1 MELKKTKYLFFC
13 GMIIFIFWTIT
24 TILLK
29 NNVNPNIFNFI
40 EGIELIIISLIV
52 FFLFTLQEDCFYVL
66 PWFCFVP
73 FVFSH
78 PFNAVSTPIFL
89 FIALFISVL
98 GAIIHLAIYKFKY
111 QKGNLLWGLVTLGIS
126 LVLGGLFN
134 KSTYSSMQI
143 IISLIAVG
151 AFIWFYIFLVST
163 TKPINFNDICY
174 LMISLSII
182 LLLQTYTFYFLEG
195 NLFETF
201 SHKNL
206 DVGWGISNNVALMLL
221 SCMPFSFYLIF
232 KNKQRILM
240 IIIFFL
246 QFTGI
251 LFSYSRGCIFFAILG
266 SICFLIISLV
276 SKDLQKKEKRNLLFS
291 VLIYFVFLVC
301 LFLSFNLLS
310 PGFWNEFKRLT
321 FGGIHFDSFNGR
333 LEIYKELLSKSFNHP
348 VFGHGILYPII
359 NSSNSSYLWGHN
371 TFLHTLYTLGIFGVL
386 TLIFHFIEKYYCVI
400 KKMNYEKFTLFLFF
414 LLSDL
419 YGLIDVSYF
428 FINYMIVLIVVF
440 ILANNYFNKIRYNKN
455 ERNIK

>member
-1 MELKKTKYLFFC
+1 
-13 GMIIFIFWTIT
+13 MIIFIFWTIT

-52 FFLFTLQEDCFYVL
+52 FFLFTLQEDCFL
-66 PWFCFVP
+66 CFTLFCFVP

-182 LLLQTYTFYFLEG
+182 LLLQDLYFL
-195 NLFETF
+195 F
-201 SHKNL
+201 S
-206 DVGWGISNNVALMLL
+206 
-221 SCMPFSFYLIF
+221 
-232 KNKQRILM
+232 
-240 IIIFFL
+240 
-246 QFTGI
+246 
-251 LFSYSRGCIFFAILG
+251 
-266 SICFLIISLV
+266 
-276 SKDLQKKEKRNLLFS
+276 
-291 VLIYFVFLVC
+291 
-301 LFLSFNLLS
+301 
-310 PGFWNEFKRLT
+310 
-321 FGGIHFDSFNGR
+321 
-333 LEIYKELLSKSFNHP
+333 
-348 VFGHGILYPII
+348 
-359 NSSNSSYLWGHN
+359 
-371 TFLHTLYTLGIFGVL
+371 
-386 TLIFHFIEKYYCVI
+386 
-400 KKMNYEKFTLFLFF
+400 
-414 LLSDL
+414 
-419 YGLIDVSYF
+419 
-428 FINYMIVLIVVF
+428 
-440 ILANNYFNKIRYNKN
+440 
-455 ERNIK
+455 